1 VKVTSAPFLHT
12 LAAPH
17 SNVEP
22 SRANRI
28 PWIGTT
34 VILTKY
40 GHPWKGYD
48 TVVKNVLARQPT
60 VSGLK
65 VEIQLSHLNFA
76 SPFKT
81 AIVDYDDIIEKT

>member
-1 VKVTSAPFLHT
+1 MAV
-12 LAAPH
+12 PH

-22 SRANRI
+22 SRSNRI

-48 TVVKNVLARQPT
+48 AVVKNVLARQPT
-60 VSGLK
+60 ASGMK
-65 VEIQLSHLNFA
+65 IEIGLSHIDFA

-81 AIVDYDDIIEKT
+81 IVFDYDDIVEKT

>member
-1 VKVTSAPFLHT
+1 MKGTSAPFLHT
-12 LAAPH
+12 VAVPH

-22 SRANRI
+22 SQSNQI

-40 GHPWKGYD
+40 RHPWKGYD
-48 TVVKNVLARQPT
+48 AVVKNVLARQPT
-60 VSGLK
+60 ASGMK
-65 VEIQLSHLNFA
+65 IEIGLSHIDFT

-81 AIVDYDDIIEKT
+81 VVFDYDDIVEKT